1 MAQKSELFLG
11 LSLDWTALNAPL
23 QGHVINDFSPLI
35 QRVDPDAVNAMVEDS
50 KR

>member
-1 MAQKSELFLG
+1 
-11 LSLDWTALNAPL
+11 LDWTALKAPL